1 MPLVLTSAGGIIES
15 KYRLEIVIVYFS
27 CYFCKGIDSL
37 LLNLIFFEILFFQK
51 KLFMN

>member
-15 KYRLEIVIVYFS
+15 KYRLEIVIVYFP

-37 LLNLIFFEILFFQK
+37 LLNPIFFEILIFQK
-51 KLFMN
+51 KLFMS